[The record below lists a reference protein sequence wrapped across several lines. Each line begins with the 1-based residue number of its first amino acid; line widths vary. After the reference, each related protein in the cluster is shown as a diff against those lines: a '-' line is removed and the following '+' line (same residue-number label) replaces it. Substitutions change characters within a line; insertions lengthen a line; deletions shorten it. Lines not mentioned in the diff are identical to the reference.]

1 MARLTERDEVVRRIA
16 AGFPAF
22 EVMDVENRIFGLAT
36 AMATPVTI
44 TKENVLADV
53 PKSELFSLLIPRPF
67 DVRVLDSLNVKR
79 RSFHDDLC

>member
-1 MARLTERDEVVRRIA
+1 MARFAERDEVVRRIA

-22 EVMDVENRIFGLAT
+22 EVMDVENRIIGLAT

-67 DVRVLDSLNVKR
+67 DVRVFDSLNVKR
-79 RSFHDDLC
+79 RRFHDDLC